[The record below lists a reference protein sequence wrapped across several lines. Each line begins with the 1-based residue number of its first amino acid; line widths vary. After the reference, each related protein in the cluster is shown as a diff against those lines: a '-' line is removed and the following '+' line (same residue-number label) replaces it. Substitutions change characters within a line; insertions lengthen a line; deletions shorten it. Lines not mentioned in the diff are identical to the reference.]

1 MTRAMLL
8 CAAISLTA
16 CGDDMDPN
24 APADAAGPDVAP
36 RETVMENLSL
46 SVNDI
51 QEAIL
56 VGGKGDIARIRM
68 TTMSPSID
76 WNIHSHPNGTT
87 IVVDEAYKQMT
98 VDYVFAPKEQADW
111 YLLVRNK
118 GLTDI
123 TVQLQIELYG
133 NITWSGWQ

>member
-1 MTRAMLL
+1 MRTSLL
-8 CAAISLTA
+8 LLALAA
-16 CGDDMDPN
+16 CGDDDPN
-24 APADAAGPDVAP
+24 APADAAGPDAAP
-36 RETVMENLSL
+36 RQVVMENLSL
-46 SVNDI
+46 AINDI

-68 TTMSPSID
+68 TTTSPAID

-87 IVVDEAYKQMT
+87 IVVDEAFKQMA
-98 VDYVFAPKEQADW
+98 VDYTFAPKEQADW

>member
-1 MTRAMLL
+1 MRTVILL
-8 CAAISLTA
+8 LALAA
-16 CGDDMDPN
+16 CGGGDDPN
-24 APADAAGPDVAP
+24 VPADAAGPDVAP
-36 RETVMENLSL
+36 RQIVMENLPL
-46 SVNDI
+46 AINDI

-56 VGGKGDIARIRM
+56 VGGKGDVARIRM
-68 TTMSPSID
+68 SAASAAID
-76 WNIHSHPNGTT
+76 WNIHSHPNGET
-87 IVVDEAYKQMT
+87 IVVDEAFKQMT
-98 VDYVFAPKEQADW
+98 VDYVFMPKQQADW